1 MADNVQIAPGI
12 FAASDDIGGVQYQ
25 RVKVTAGADGAAT
38 DVSAA
43 APLPVTAISS
53 ALPTGAATAANQT
66 TLIGHVDGVEAL
78 LATIDA
84 DTSAL
89 AAVVSG
95 SEMQVDVVSFPRVTL
110 TTVTGTVASSGD
122 NTVIAAPSAGTRI
135 VVHLLK
141 YQLEAAT
148 ATTVIV
154 KNGSTAI
161 DRTYCAQGQ
170 GYVEQP
176 ASGKEIR
183 LADAAALVLN
193 LSGANSVGYRVR
205 YTTEAV

>member
-1 MADNVQIAPGI
+1 MADNVQIATGI
-12 FAASDDIGGVQYQ
+12 YAASDDIGGVQYQ
-25 RVKVTAGADGAAT
+25 RVKTTWGADGTAT

-43 APLPVTAISS
+43 APLPVEVIE
-53 ALPTGAATAANQT
+53 LPT
-66 TLIGHVDGVEAL
+66 
-78 LATIDA
+78 
-84 DTSAL
+84 
-89 AAVVSG
+89 
-95 SEMQVDVVSFPRVTL
+95 VTL
-110 TTVTGTVASSGD
+110 TTVTGTVATSGD
-122 NTVIAAPSAGTRI
+122 NTIIAAPSAGTRI

-148 ATTVIV
+148 ATNVIV